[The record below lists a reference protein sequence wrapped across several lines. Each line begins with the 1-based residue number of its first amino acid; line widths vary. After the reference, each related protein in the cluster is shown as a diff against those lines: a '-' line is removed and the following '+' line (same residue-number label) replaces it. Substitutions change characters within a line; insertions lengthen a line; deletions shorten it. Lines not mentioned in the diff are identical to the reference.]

1 MNNELM
7 PTILLVDD
15 EILNIQILASALSD
29 EHRILMAPSGM
40 KAIEIAKAQLPDI
53 IVLDINMPDIS
64 GYEVCKRLK
73 ADDATRSIP
82 IVFATG
88 RESEEDELYGLQLG
102 AIDYLKK
109 PFRVALIKARL
120 KNLVDLKRKTDLLES
135 LASIDGLTGIPN
147 RRSFDETYDAEWRY
161 ACRKGRQISLIL
173 IDIDFFKQYN
183 DHFGHAQGDECL
195 RKVAKCIRNTAQRAT
210 DFVARYGGEE
220 FVVVIRESDASQAI
234 ELAEKIRSAVEALEM
249 EHPSSPLNH
258 RVTVSLGAATVG
270 PVIEEQPET
279 MFELADKRLYHAKQ
293 QGRNKVVSD

>member
-1 MNNELM
+1 MNSELM

-40 KAIEIAKAQLPDI
+40 KAIEIAKEQLPDI

-64 GYEVCKRLK
+64 GYEVCKQLK
-73 ADDATRSIP
+73 ADDSTRSIP

-147 RRSFDETYDAEWRY
+147 RRSFDETFDAEWRY
-161 ACRKGRQISLIL
+161 ACRKERQISLIL

-195 RKVAKCIRNTAQRAT
+195 RKVAKCIKNSAQRAT

-220 FVVVIRESDASQAI
+220 FVVVIRESDKSEAI
-234 ELAEKIRSAVEALEM
+234 KLAEKIRRAVETLELS
-249 EHPSSPLNH
+249 HPTSQIKQKVS
-258 RVTVSLGAATVG
+258 VSLGVATAE
-270 PVIEEQPET
+270 PIPEQKSGEL
-279 MFELADKRLYHAKQ
+279 FELADNRLYHAKQ
-293 QGRNKVVSD
+293 QGRNRVVSV